1 MTIKAVLQ
9 NGDEIQVNGP
19 LILMADDGRV
29 VVSPELFSC
38 AQNGEFIKVH
48 IDKLRNANFPE
59 ESLHKVKEIM
69 SSELPSVKAI
79 WQELHTHLTLK

>member
-9 NGDEIQVNGP
+9 SGDEIQVNGP
-19 LILMADDGRV
+19 LILMADDGHIA
-29 VVSPELFSC
+29 VSPELFSC
-38 AQNGEFIKVH
+38 AQNGQFIKVH
-48 IDKLRNANFPE
+48 IDKLRSANFSE